1 MRADVD
7 AVASLVGFA
16 RTLRAAGVEAGPDR
30 VQAMVTALADLDAA
44 RSSDVYWAGR
54 LTLCAGPDDLP
65 RYDVAFRAWFGGED
79 VPPLLTVPRVE
90 TRHAVAVSTD
100 DAADA
105 ADNGEPS
112 GVAAASRTEV
122 LRHRDVALLT
132 ALERAELRRML
143 AMLAAPAP
151 QRRSRRLRPDSRGAL
166 AAHRTVRALLERGGE
181 PARLRH
187 QRAGVRGRRVVLLVD
202 VSGSMSGYADALLR
216 YAHACVRRRPG
227 TEAFTLGTRLTRV
240 TRELS
245 ERDGDSALAR
255 VSAVVDDWEGGT
267 RLGANLKQFLDR
279 YGQRGTAR
287 GAVVVVA
294 SDGWERGDPTQLGEQ
309 MQRLHRLAHRVVWLH
324 PHRGR
329 EGYQPLTAGMVA
341 ALPFCDDFL
350 AGHSL
355 ACFQELSRLLSE
367 EGRTRA

>member
-1 MRADVD
+1 VRGDAD

-16 RTLRAAGVEAGPDR
+16 RTLRASGVEAGPDR
-30 VQAMVTALADLDAA
+30 VQAMVAALADLDAA
-44 RSSDVYWAGR
+44 RSRDVYWAGR
-54 LTLCAGPDDLP
+54 LTLCAGPDDLL
-65 RYDVAFRAWFGGED
+65 RYDVAFSGGED
-79 VPPLLTVPRVE
+79 APPLQPVPRVE
-90 TRHAVAVSTD
+90 VRHAVNVAADQD
-100 DAADA
+100 DAGPD
-105 ADNGEPS
+105 DDGERS
-112 GVAAASRTEV
+112 GLAAASRTEI

-151 QRRSRRLRPDSRGAL
+151 HRRSRRLRPDARGGL
-166 AAHRTVRALLERGGE
+166 DAHRTVRAMLERGGE

-187 QRAGVRGRRVVLLVD
+187 HRPGLRNRRVVLLLD

-227 TEAFTLGTRLTRV
+227 TEVFTLGTRLTRV

-245 ERDGDSALAR
+245 ERDGDAALAR
-255 VSAVVDDWEGGT
+255 VSAVVDDWNGGT

-294 SDGWERGDPTQLGEQ
+294 SDGWERGDTTQLGEQ
-309 MQRLHRLAHRVVWLH
+309 MARLHRLTHRVVWLH
-324 PHRGR
+324 PHRAR

-341 ALPFCDDFL
+341 ALPHCDDFL

-355 ACFQELSRLLSE
+355 ACFQELSRLLSDG
-367 EGRTRA
+367 GRTRA